1 MQVDMKAYAKKANS
15 RIEHVKRHLDGGY
28 PDMEKMVSYIIH
40 GLGNP
45 RACAGLLSGHAEAS
59 AMYAWFANHDLKTM
73 KQWWYVS
80 AKLEQLQYRMEV
92 DTCSPE
98 ANTLHLIKPILSDHD
113 GVIDWFAH
121 FDDVYDM
128 KRVEN
133 HKTSDFRAYHAIVA
147 LRGDWPRL
155 IERCERVINDPPGA
169 SGEQKYQ
176 IDHHFFLAL
185 AQGDVTKMEEV
196 LQQIVE
202 PKAIRSRNDDESGYT
217 ADLISTYAV
226 IYAKIA
232 WQHGYQVKV
241 DSPYV
246 PAEWLPVAP
255 LEHYDTHYDFLKS

>member
-1 MQVDMKAYAKKANS
+1 MKGSAYLAKASK
-15 RIEHVKRHLDGGY
+15 RIEHIQNHLEGRDE
-28 PDMEKMVSYIIH
+28 DLERKINFITH
-40 GLGNP
+40 NLGDP
-45 RACAGLLSGHAEAS
+45 VACVMGLSGHAEAS

-92 DTCSPE
+92 DTFSPE

-121 FDDVYDM
+121 FDAIYDM

-133 HKTSDFRAYHAIVA
+133 HKTRDFRAYNVIMA

-169 SGEQKYQ
+169 SDEQKYQ

-185 AQGDVTKMEEV
+185 GKGDLSKMEQV

-202 PKAIRSRNDDESGYT
+202 PKAIRSRSDDESGYT
-217 ADLISTYAV
+217 EDLISTYAV

-232 WQHGYQVKV
+232 WRHGYQVKV

-246 PAEWLPVAP
+246 PVEWLPMAP
-255 LEHYDTHYDFLKS
+255 LEHYDSHYDFLKS